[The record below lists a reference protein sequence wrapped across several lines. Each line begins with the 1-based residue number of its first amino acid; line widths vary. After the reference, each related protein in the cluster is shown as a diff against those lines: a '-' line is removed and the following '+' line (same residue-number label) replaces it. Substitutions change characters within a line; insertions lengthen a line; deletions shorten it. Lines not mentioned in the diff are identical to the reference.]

1 MDTMVRLMYA
11 STPVAGLQETDIRQ
25 ILAAARRRNVERGI
39 TGFLAFSGR
48 CFLQALEGS
57 QEAVN
62 QCYVRILR
70 DPRHLDPMLL
80 GYDRIDCRQF
90 VDWSMGFAPTA
101 TADEGTVLRYASG
114 GQLDPRQLSPAGAN
128 LLLQEL
134 SMAQTRA
141 VAAAGVEPAGRPRL
155 RA

>member
-25 ILAAARRRNVERGI
+25 ILAAARRRNLERGI

-57 QEAVN
+57 PEAVN
-62 QCYVRILR
+62 GCYARILR
-70 DPRHLDPMLL
+70 DPRHVGAMLL

-90 VDWSMGFAPTA
+90 VDWSMGFASTA
-101 TADEGTVLRYASG
+101 MTQDNVLLRYASG
-114 GQLDPRQLSPAGAN
+114 GQLDPRQLSAVGAN

-134 SMAQTRA
+134 AVAHAHAAAS
-141 VAAAGVEPAGRPRL
+141 VAAAA
-155 RA
+155 